1 MDHDGLLTE
10 FYGGTVSYGHSYSY
24 YQRLLEQINH
34 RYKNLD
40 VLEIGKHK
48 SLSLDLASVPLML
61 ALLLKSQARAPPP
74 SSYLTI
80 DAGAGTGGATR
91 YFLNDDRRSFN
102 SFTFTDISSAFFEQA
117 KEAFA
122 PHVDRMDF
130 RPLDI
135 RRDPSVQDF
144 PLHSYDL
151 IIASNV
157 LHATPKLD
165 ETLRNV
171 RSLLKPGGHLIVIE
185 VAHREHT
192 RIGYIFGLF
201 PDWWAGH
208 DEGRILE
215 PFISY
220 DKWDTVLK
228 GSGFSGIDSRTLDPD
243 SRVFP
248 NGVFSS
254 HAVDDLVARLDDPLS
269 AAPRNSYPPLVL
281 VGGAAQKT
289 AEMTERLATLTP
301 NRETTRVTTIPEII
315 DLDLQPGTSF
325 IVLAE
330 LDKPTFAALD
340 DEMLD
345 ALQTLF
351 NAAQHVLWVTESAWT
366 KDPVQAMA
374 IGLLRTLRMEYPD
387 VAVQVFDLDTTENFD
402 VKLLAETLSRL
413 EDGGSWEEKGL
424 LWTQEPELYLQKGK
438 IVIPRLK
445 FDKEKNQRLNS
456 NRRSIL
462 VDGSPS
468 KACLEYMYDEEKP
481 TFRLLEE
488 RFVPSQE
495 EESSRDIEVYY
506 SLPYAIRVQEGESCH
521 IVLGKTSDLAAET
534 VVALAQSNASK
545 VRVPSSQ
552 LIAVDKSY
560 LATQSKLL
568 SIVGELTVNT
578 LLSGISRGM
587 RVLVCHPPSLFV
599 QTLERRATDLG
610 IAMYFASSEAAVATK
625 NDRWIHFHENE
636 TQRSLRQKL
645 PKNICTMFDF
655 TTKSGPATLSKRI
668 SKYLPTACNI
678 RHISDIFHETAASY
692 GIEDRS
698 NLSHLLCG
706 ALEAAEKHDDIHD
719 VHLLNSIEL
728 LSSEVKPPIDAV
740 IDWRGAEVIPSRVR
754 SMETDRLFVDD
765 KTYLLVGLAGDLG
778 RSIARFMVERGARYI
793 VLSSRSPKI
802 DQRWIDELAMIG
814 GEITVLPM

>member
-1 MDHDGLLTE
+1 M
-10 FYGGTVSYGHSYSY
+10 
-24 YQRLLEQINH
+24 
-34 RYKNLD
+34 
-40 VLEIGKHK
+40 
-48 SLSLDLASVPLML
+48 
-61 ALLLKSQARAPPP
+61 
-74 SSYLTI
+74 
-80 DAGAGTGGATR
+80 
-91 YFLNDDRRSFN
+91 NDDRRSFN

-171 RSLLKPGGHLIVIE
+171 RSLLKPGGQLIVIE

-208 DEGRILE
+208 YEGRILE

-228 GSGFSGIDSRTLDPD
+228 SSGFSGVDSRTLDPD

-269 AAPRNSYPPLVL
+269 AASKDSYPPLVI
-281 VGGAAQKT
+281 VGGASTKI
-289 AEMTERLATLTP
+289 AEMTKRLAHVIT
-301 NRETTRVTTIPEII
+301 NREITQVASIPEII

-325 IVLAE
+325 LVLAE

-366 KDPVQAMA
+366 QNPMQAMA

-387 VAVQVFDLDTTENFD
+387 VGVQVLDLDITENCD
-402 VKLLAETLSRL
+402 VKLLAETLLRL
-413 EDGGSWEEKGL
+413 EDTDSWEERGL

-438 IVIPRLK
+438 VVIPRLK
-445 FDKEKNQRLNS
+445 FDKEKNHRLNS
-456 NRRSIL
+456 NRRPIL
-462 VDGSPS
+462 VDAKPS
-468 KACLEYMYDEEKP
+468 AACLEYAYDEEKP

-495 EESSRDIEVYY
+495 QESSKDIEVYY
-506 SLPYAIRVQEGESCH
+506 SLPYAVRIQEGESRH
-521 IVLGKTSDLAAET
+521 IVLGKISGSDAET
-534 VVALAQSNASK
+534 VVVALTESNASR

-552 LIAVDKSY
+552 LIAVDESY
-560 LATQSKLL
+560 LTIQSKFL
-568 SIVGELTVNT
+568 SIVAELTANP
-578 LLSGISRGM
+578 LLSGTSRGM

-599 QTLERRATDLG
+599 QTLAKRATDLG
-610 IAMYFASSEAAVATK
+610 ITIYFASSEAAAESK
-625 NDRWIHFHENE
+625 GDHCIHFHENE
-636 TQRSLRQKL
+636 TQRSLRQK
-645 PKNICTMFDF
+645 P
-655 TTKSGPATLSKRI
+655 
-668 SKYLPTACNI
+668 
-678 RHISDIFHETAASY
+678 
-692 GIEDRS
+692 
-698 NLSHLLCG
+698 
-706 ALEAAEKHDDIHD
+706 
-719 VHLLNSIEL
+719 
-728 LSSEVKPPIDAV
+728 SSEA
-740 IDWRGAEVIPSRVR
+740 S
-754 SMETDRLFVDD
+754 
-765 KTYLLVGLAGDLG
+765 
-778 RSIARFMVERGARYI
+778 
-793 VLSSRSPKI
+793 
-802 DQRWIDELAMIG
+802 
-814 GEITVLPM
+814 